1 MGLLD
6 WLRRSPPE
14 DAAPSTQFA
23 PRDTLP
29 ADEGFYLGLAVQSHI
44 IWRDR
49 LREQVREQVRGGDLA
64 DLDPAIVGSDHQ
76 CPIGHW
82 LYGAG
87 RLRWARL
94 DSYER
99 LRRIHAEFHR
109 VAEQIVREAARGR
122 ADAAQQLLRGPY
134 VALSDQVQLDLVRLF
149 ADIEAASKKSDS
161 GAPGEM

>member
-6 WLRRSPPE
+6 WLRRARAE
-14 DAAPSTQFA
+14 DDAPSTQFA
-23 PRDTLP
+23 PRETLP

-44 IWRDR
+44 VWRDR
-49 LREQVREQVRGGDLA
+49 LREQVRSGELA
-64 DLDPAIVGSDHQ
+64 DLDPDLVGSDHQ
-76 CPIGHW
+76 CPIGQW

-87 RLRWARL
+87 RLRWAWL

-109 VAEQIVREAARGR
+109 VAGQIVREAARGR
-122 ADAAQQLLRGPY
+122 AEAAQQLLRGPY

-149 ADIEAASKKSDS
+149 TDIEAASKKSEPA
-161 GAPGEM
+161 APDEM